1 MTEERVKRRLA
12 AILAADVVGYT
23 RLMNQDEVGTLNA
36 LRKHRVDLIDPT
48 IAAYNG
54 RIVKLMGDG
63 MLTEFTSVVNAV
75 QCAVD
80 IQRKMAERNADVA
93 QDRRIEFRI
102 GINLGDVILDG
113 DDIYGDGVNVAA
125 RLEGL
130 ADPGGICVS
139 GAVHD
144 AAGNK
149 LAIRSEFM
157 GGKEVKNIDTPVR
170 VYRITA
176 RGTAPVASAG
186 KHSSKARTTVL
197 TGSERSNKPS
207 LAIKPFDNLSGD
219 PEQDHFAD
227 GLTHG
232 ITAAL
237 TRVPRLTLIA
247 DESPSLI
254 KSKQMTVVELGRQFD
269 VRFILQGGVRILGR
283 KIRVSAGLREVSTGR
298 HLWAEDLDRD
308 LNDIGD
314 LFAIQ
319 DEITEEIVT
328 ALDVKL
334 LSGEA
339 ARLVRKVFK
348 NRAALESYYQG
359 EQMLWRS
366 TTRLELGEARR
377 LFEESIRLEPTAS
390 VGYAV
395 AALTYWI
402 EVVSGLTATPGH
414 SLERAVELA
423 REALELEDV
432 TGFPH
437 LVLAHVYLSRRAY
450 DEAIAEVD
458 RAVSTR
464 PSCPGAYSLKASV
477 LNYLGRPGEAIEFAQ
492 YAVRL
497 TPVHPPDY
505 PAVLASAYYGSE
517 RHEEA
522 IIAAR
527 ASIELDET
535 NLDSYLILTA
545 SNQILG
551 HPEEAQLAAKQV
563 LKLKPEFS
571 IAEFA
576 KSQPY
581 KEQERLDRLTTQLR
595 SAGLE

>member
-1 MTEERVKRRLA
+1 M
-12 AILAADVVGYT
+12 
-23 RLMNQDEVGTLNA
+23 
-36 LRKHRVDLIDPT
+36 
-48 IAAYNG
+48 
-54 RIVKLMGDG
+54 
-63 MLTEFTSVVNAV
+63 S
-75 QCAVD
+75 
-80 IQRKMAERNADVA
+80 
-93 QDRRIEFRI
+93 
-102 GINLGDVILDG
+102 
-113 DDIYGDGVNVAA
+113 
-125 RLEGL
+125 
-130 ADPGGICVS
+130 
-139 GAVHD
+139 
-144 AAGNK
+144 
-149 LAIRSEFM
+149 
-157 GGKEVKNIDTPVR
+157 
-170 VYRITA
+170 
-176 RGTAPVASAG
+176 
-186 KHSSKARTTVL
+186 
-197 TGSERSNKPS
+197 
-207 LAIKPFDNLSGD
+207 
-219 PEQDHFAD
+219 
-227 GLTHG
+227 
-232 ITAAL
+232 
-237 TRVPRLTLIA
+237 
-247 DESPSLI
+247 
-254 KSKQMTVVELGRQFD
+254 
-269 VRFILQGGVRILGR
+269 VRILGR

-334 LSGEA
+334 LCGEA

-464 PSCPGAYSLKASV
+464 PSCRGAYSLKASV

-581 KEQERLDRLTTQLR
+581 KEQGRLDRLTTQLR